1 MYGNAF
7 ECASTC
13 IDIRAIVLPAEVTL
27 PVVLYMWCSC
37 DETSISEDTVAA
49 ALTLHFILLSP
60 ACKVA
65 THFVLLFSLLVKLH
79 CTLCCCCLSLQSCNA
94 FCAAIFPACKDAE
107 QFSLLFPCLQSCN
120 ASFATGCKVAM
131 HLLLLLSLP
140 AKLQCRAVCRH
151 QVHPTPQH
159 AHDTH
164 VPKVLQATQ
173 SCDG

>member
-1 MYGNAF
+1 MYGNVF
-7 ECASTC
+7 ECALTC

-27 PVVLYMWCSC
+27 PVVLYIWCSC

-94 FCAAIFPACKDAE
+94 FCAAIFLPAKMQSNFRYC
-107 QFSLLFPCLQSCN
+107 FSLPAKLQCKFRYRLQSCN
-120 ASFATGCKVAM
+120 ASFAASFPACKVAM
-131 HLLLLLSLP
+131 QSS
-140 AKLQCRAVCRH
+140 
-151 QVHPTPQH
+151 
-159 AHDTH
+159 
-164 VPKVLQATQ
+164 LQASGASYT
-173 SCDG
+173 SACT